1 MTFLSSC
8 ALAQIGDERIN
19 TKDPKRM
26 NLEMNFRAIAF
37 ALCAAVKLHAN
48 FAENGTV
55 TDRGAR

>member
-1 MTFLSSC
+1 
-8 ALAQIGDERIN
+8 
-19 TKDPKRM
+19 M